1 MGIVYAVNSEF
12 FSKLNPISAYVLGF
26 FFADGSMHISERGKY
41 VVITSTDKIIIVCIK
56 KWMQSRHIIK
66 IRKPLFNRKTRYVLK
81 IGNKYLYNSLL
92 QYGLHPHKSLTVK
105 MPPIE
110 HNLRDFVRGYF
121 DGDGCVYFEK
131 SKGIKQKTIIRRLA
145 VIFTS
150 GSKKF
155 LEGLRNNLKT
165 SIGFSQEKIYKS
177 QRAFQ
182 LRCVTKDS
190 IKLFDFLYKDV
201 LPDLYFKRKLKPF
214 LTYFELRPVKS
225 DDSIRSTIK
234 YLKNGHV
241 VK

>member
-66 IRKPLFNRKTRYVLK
+66 IRKPLFNRRTRYVLK

-150 GSKKF
+150 GSKEF
-155 LEGLRNNLKT
+155 LDKLLSILKSNMSLR
-165 SIGFSQEKIYKS
+165 QDKIYKS
-177 QRAFQ
+177 HRSFQ
-182 LRCVTKDS
+182 LRFTTDDS
-190 IKLFDFLYKDV
+190 VELFKFMYHHAPKGVFFSRKYKI
-201 LPDLYFKRKLKPF
+201 FEE
-214 LTYFELRPVKS
+214 YFEWRPQRI
-225 DDSIRSTIK
+225 DSSVRSV
-234 YLKNGHV
+234 LQWVNGHV